1 MEWIKGS
8 IKYLLKAYFGGCF
21 GCLGA
26 LSAVVVLGLIFAITL
41 GPTIVPWVQSVPGM
55 LFPSGLGPGLP
66 IPGGPGVTP
75 PSSGMPPAADC
86 YKTID
91 AWVSK
96 SEFGPPTTTFSRTD
110 GIFPVVANPTDC
122 GLVSAKLLD
131 PNGKILK
138 EKSSIIKGG
147 GLNGYGDYNPSKNL
161 PPGSY
166 KMQFWYGENLLK
178 TIQLTIQ

>member
-1 MEWIKGS
+1 MNWSKAS
-8 IKYLLKAYFGGCF
+8 IKYILKAYFGGCF

-26 LSAVVVLGLIFAITL
+26 LSATAALTLVFALTL
-41 GPTIVPWVQSVPGM
+41 GPQVLGVLRGIQLPSI
-55 LFPSGLGPGLP
+55 LIPSGPGE
-66 IPGGPGVTP
+66 VP
-75 PSSGMPPAADC
+75 PSSGPSPVIGEDC

-96 SEFGPPTTTFSRTD
+96 SDLGPPATTFSGTD
-110 GIFPVVANPTDC
+110 GVFPVVKNPTDC
-122 GLVSAKLLD
+122 GPVNAKLLD
-131 PNGKILK
+131 QNDKTIM
-138 EKSSIIKGG
+138 ERTYSVKGG
-147 GLNGYGDYNPSKNL
+147 GRNGYGDYNPSKNL